1 MISVQP
7 GSRPN
12 MTYRSGLSIPAELAQ
27 RQPMSPAR
35 FKATLYTKGWSMR
48 LLASHWDVSADY
60 LRRIAGNASRPLWW
74 DDAITGL
81 PVIGPSLALRSAWLD
96 AASQAPAGPA
106 VQGTPGAQ
114 AEARSGSRSA
124 EAGKGTL
131 KQAQPRRPSGKGFR
145 YWGYMVLGAV
155 VAVNKP
161 LGSIADEGMRGIVL
175 QVLHERTHDQ
185 YRVMFETGEL
195 ELFTPDLVDEYLVT
209 TGIERAEL
217 AHYVWQSE
225 STAHAQFDAGM
236 FVFEGA

>member
-1 MISVQP
+1 MISVPP
-7 GSRPN
+7 GTRPN
-12 MTYRSGLSIPAELAQ
+12 TTYRSGSAIPAEIAQ
-27 RQPMSPAR
+27 RLPMPPAR
-35 FKATLYTKGWSMR
+35 FKATLYAKGWSMC

-60 LRRIAGNASRPLWW
+60 LRRIASNANRPLWW

-81 PVIGPSLALRSAWLD
+81 PVIGPGLALRSAWLD
-96 AASQAPAGPA
+96 AAGQSPAAAG
-106 VQGTPGAQ
+106 QLGTTGTGGVAN
-114 AEARSGSRSA
+114 SGSSLLDS
-124 EAGKGTL
+124 GKRTL
-131 KQAQPRRPSGKGFR
+131 SQPRRPSGKGFR

-175 QVLHERTHDQ
+175 QVLHERTCDQ

-195 ELFTPDLVDEYLVT
+195 EVFTPDLVDEYLVT
-209 TGIERAEL
+209 TGIERAAL